1 MMADLFV
8 SGWGTYTHTQIHTDI
23 HRDTYTLTHT
33 QTHIYTNTHTLRHKQ
48 HVSSYSSTD
57 SPEGQ
62 DIQNLLNI
70 NPLHSQL
77 NKKVGTH
84 SHAMLV
90 LNKVRQFIV
99 IFLIMVLIGEKSG
112 PIYFAVTKST
122 NVYAS
127 LFYGCMFYRL
137 CLSFAHVEISTSY
150 CLFKK
155 LHETE
160 KKKQLQAFR
169 FKVKKECTH
178 RYEGVI

>member
-1 MMADLFV
+1 M
-8 SGWGTYTHTQIHTDI
+8 
-23 HRDTYTLTHT
+23 
-33 QTHIYTNTHTLRHKQ
+33 
-48 HVSSYSSTD
+48 SSYSSTD

-112 PIYFAVTKST
+112 PIYFAITKST
-122 NVYAS
+122 NVYAA
-127 LFYGCMFYRL
+127 LFYGCVFYRL

-155 LHETE
+155 LHET
-160 KKKQLQAFR
+160 KKRNNFKHSDSKWKRNVPIDVKVSFR
-169 FKVKKECTH
+169 PPGNEVVHPSSTFLMGKF
-178 RYEGVI
+178 GWMVIVNISQGGLSSDSLEW